1 MKRALAVLAFAVATT
16 SSAVAADAT
25 KAVDARKAVKG
36 LYSHYLGQ
44 LGAMAKGEAPYDAAV
59 AGSAAASLAA
69 LTSLDQSRMW
79 PQGSDNG
86 ALGDKTRALP
96 AIWSTYPAVMD
107 KSNALAAAVGALNE
121 KAGTDLDGL
130 RGAMGP
136 VGKACGA
143 CHEDF
148 RQPRE

>member
-1 MKRALAVLAFAVATT
+1 MKRALAAL
-16 SSAVAADAT
+16 AVAAAT
-25 KAVDARKAVKG
+25 VSPALAADMSKAVEARKAVMG

-44 LGAMAKGEAPYDAAV
+44 LGAMAKGEAPYDAA
-59 AGSAAASLAA
+59 AAQAAASSLAA
-69 LTSLDQSRMW
+69 LASLDQSRMW

-96 AIWSTYPAVMD
+96 AIWSTYPAIMD
-107 KSNALAAAVGALNE
+107 KSKAMTTAASALAE

-130 RGAMGP
+130 RGAIGP
-136 VGKACGA
+136 VGKSCGG

-148 RQPRE
+148 RQPKN